1 MSYQPRKSE
10 EFAHHISERIIE
22 MFPTPVADESLDPV
36 ITGIQEGRL
45 VIVDKSVEPVVKILV
60 APEGLTAFQ

>member
-1 MSYQPRKSE
+1 MSYQPSKSE

-45 VIVDKSVEPVVKILV
+45 VIVDK
-60 APEGLTAFQ
+60 